1 VILGQ
6 PVRRLHVAEPPAQH
20 PQPVRVAAE
29 LAGQLTVARSAGA
42 PDAFLHVGGQGGQL
56 PVDRRELLAVPV
68 LRTLAAGGEGQADQQ
83 GAQQP
88 VHGSPDYVS
97 VLDEFLPRYDVNEVH
112 SITTG
117 AAPAD
122 VMDAIRGLTPRDVPL
137 LVVLMAVRSLPALLR
152 RRRLPLR
159 GPLLDGFRTAGFVAL
174 REAPGELVLGGVG
187 RFWRPSG
194 GLRRIEAAEFREFAE
209 PGWAKAAFNFEVERV
224 GDRTLV
230 RTETRVAT
238 TDDRARRSFG
248 RYWRVVHPGS
258 ALIRVA
264 WLRAIR
270 RRAER
275 PRA

>member
-1 VILGQ
+1 M
-6 PVRRLHVAEPPAQH
+6 
-20 PQPVRVAAE
+20 
-29 LAGQLTVARSAGA
+29 
-42 PDAFLHVGGQGGQL
+42 
-56 PVDRRELLAVPV
+56 
-68 LRTLAAGGEGQADQQ
+68 
-83 GAQQP
+83 
-88 VHGSPDYVS
+88 S